1 MTAHAPTNDAR
12 ALPLIDEGAPVFAAA
27 ELEIAAP
34 AETVWDVLTAIER
47 WPTWNPDVRQVWLEG
62 AVAEGSVFRWKA
74 GPGTITSTVEHLDR
88 PRLIA
93 WTGKTFGVSAIH
105 VWRLEQ
111 RDDTTLVRTEE
122 SYEGLVASVLRR
134 PLRKAL
140 ETALTNGL
148 RSLKVEAERRTAA
161 GPR

>member
-1 MTAHAPTNDAR
+1 MTQTTAHAPTDNAR
-12 ALPLIDEGAPVFAAA
+12 SLSLINEGAPVVAAV

-34 AETVWDVLTAIER
+34 VETVWDVLTAVER
-47 WPTWNPDVRQVWLEG
+47 WPTWNPDVKTVSLEG
-62 AVAEGSVFRWKA
+62 SVAEGSVFRWKA
-74 GPGTITSTVEHLDR
+74 GPGTITSTIQRVDR

-93 WTGKTFGVSAIH
+93 WTGKTFGIDATH

-111 RDDTTLVRTEE
+111 RHGKTLVRTEE
-122 SYEGLVASVLRR
+122 SYQGLVASILRR

-148 RSLKVEAERRTAA
+148 RSLKAEAERRTAA
-161 GPR
+161 